1 MTPGLVV
8 SNRRTKGSTDN
19 GGIQVNL
26 PWFKYERLAKFRK
39 MGLVEPFP
47 PLPMLQTFPVISI
60 KTQLK
65 ILIMNICCRRR
76 RMSAEGCAVISADRR
91 LKSAEPRICPLFLL
105 FALGRLGFIGIF
117 RLRQQLEFHFP

>member
-39 MGLVEPFP
+39 MGLVQPFP
-47 PLPMLQTFPVISI
+47 PLPMLQTFPVMSI

-65 ILIMNICCRRR
+65 ILIMNICCRSRK
-76 RMSAEGCAVISADRR
+76 ISA
-91 LKSAEPRICPLFLL
+91 AEVVQSFPP
-105 FALGRLGFIGIF
+105 IGG
-117 RLRQQLEFHFP
+117 

>member
-39 MGLVEPFP
+39 MGLVQPFP
-47 PLPMLQTFPVISI
+47 PLPMLQTFPVMSI

-65 ILIMNICCRRR
+65 ILIMNICCLSKKCLLRKLCSHFRR
-76 RMSAEGCAVISADRR
+76 SPV
-91 LKSAEPRICPLFLL
+91 
-105 FALGRLGFIGIF
+105 
-117 RLRQQLEFHFP
+117 EFSVT

>member
-1 MTPGLVV
+1 LVV

-39 MGLVEPFP
+39 MGLVQPFP
-47 PLPMLQTFPVISI
+47 PLPMLQTFPVMSI

-65 ILIMNICCRRR
+65 ILIRIFVAG
-76 RMSAEGCAVISADRR
+76 AEKC
-91 LKSAEPRICPLFLL
+91 
-105 FALGRLGFIGIF
+105 
-117 RLRQQLEFHFP
+117 LRKVVQSFPPIAG

>member
-65 ILIMNICCRRR
+65 ILIMNICCR
-76 RMSAEGCAVISADRR
+76 SKKNICCGSCAVISASAVE
-91 LKSAEPRICPLFLL
+91 SAEPRICPH
-105 FALGRLGFIGIF
+105 
-117 RLRQQLEFHFP
+117 QP